1 MPDNQS
7 GQLRFRRL
15 ARATV
20 GLVATAALVYPA
32 AAGAHSAQ
40 RMTAMPTSVP
50 RTSNVTTGKLANIPM
65 SIEVVLK
72 PSHNA
77 ALNRLLTALYKPGS
91 ASYQHWLAKGQ
102 FVARFAPSASER
114 SAVAAYLRSQG
125 LRVVPST
132 SPFFVRATGHAT
144 RVASAFSTSLRT
156 YRDRRG
162 LRYYS
167 NASAVRLPSGL
178 ARGVLSVV
186 GLSNTVRERDHAV
199 PIHENAL
206 RRPASA
212 SGSSTSCTESSY
224 PTLSQFIDVYEN
236 GAPVN
241 YGWGNSPGCNG
252 LSPSQTD
259 GLYGAPSVGSRGQGA
274 GTTMAVF
281 ELSAY
286 RASDITTWAQT
297 FYGRSYRPPLVNIN
311 ADGGPANPVCPS
323 GDTCLPASEAYSGDI
338 EVDADIEQTLAVAPK
353 VAHLEVYNAPN
364 DYTGQTEL
372 DEYSLIAQQD
382 TAETI
387 SSSWGICENDA
398 GAAYAEAENQL
409 FEQMAAQ
416 GQSMFSSAG
425 DTGAFTCIRDGTG
438 DMVNVGDPSSQPYV
452 TSVGGTSFNN
462 DNPGTNPNPS
472 YPAPGTESV
481 WNAYDLCSEAANTD
495 GESGYWWCTN
505 LGAGGGGV
513 SQFWGQPS
521 YQTGPGVINAYT
533 EYANA
538 KKGTCVLAA
547 RKKPCR
553 EVPDVSANADP
564 WTGYAEYCTGEAS
577 QGSVCATIT
586 GNVPGWFAIGGTSL
600 SSPLWSAVIGDR
612 DGYKGRRTGLANT
625 LLYSLFNRSN
635 AAAYFHDITGSRQ
648 AANNNGLFP
657 VTRGYDMATG
667 IGTPNMRAI
676 ITGS

>member
-1 MPDNQS
+1 MP
-7 GQLRFRRL
+7 GRHPGLLRLRRL
-15 ARATV
+15 ARATA
-20 GLVATAALVYPA
+20 GLVAVAALAYPA

-40 RMTAMPTSVP
+40 RMTAIPTSAP
-50 RTSNVTTGKLANIPM
+50 RSSDVSTGKLANIPM

-72 PSHNA
+72 PSHHA
-77 ALNRLLTALYKPGS
+77 ALNRLLTGLYKPGS
-91 ASYQHWLAKGQ
+91 ASYHHWLAKGQ
-102 FVARFAPSASER
+102 FAARFRPSAAER
-114 SAVAAYLRSQG
+114 AAVAAYLRSQG
-125 LRVVPST
+125 LRVVPSA

-144 RVASAFSTSLRT
+144 RVATAFSTRLRT

-199 PIHENAL
+199 P
-206 RRPASA
+206 RPASA
-212 SGSSTSCTESSY
+212 PGSSSTCTESSY
-224 PTLSQFIDVYEN
+224 PTLSQFIDIYEN
-236 GAPVN
+236 GAPIN
-241 YGWGNSPGCNG
+241 YGWGNSPGCQG
-252 LSPSQTD
+252 LSPSQTN
-259 GLYGAPSVGSRGQGA
+259 GLYGAPSAGSRGQGA
-274 GTTMAVF
+274 GATMAVF

-286 RASDITTWAQT
+286 QPSDITTWGQT
-297 FYGRSYRPPLVNIN
+297 FYGRSYKPPLVNIN

-323 GDTCLPASEAYSGDI
+323 GDSCLPASEAYAGDI
-338 EVDADIEQTLAVAPK
+338 EVDADIEQTLTIAPK

-364 DYTGQTEL
+364 DATGQTEL
-372 DEYSLIAQQD
+372 DEYNLIAQQD

-398 GAAYAEAENQL
+398 GAAYAEAENQV

-495 GESGYWWCTN
+495 GESGYFWCTN

-513 SQFWGQPS
+513 SQFWGMPS
-521 YQTGPGVINAYT
+521 YQTGAGVINRDT

-547 RKKPCR
+547 RKTPCR
-553 EVPDVSANADP
+553 EVPDVSANADE
-564 WTGYAEYCTGEAS
+564 WTGYAEYCTGNS
-577 QGSVCATIT
+577 STPGSVCATIT
-586 GNVPGWFAIGGTSL
+586 TNAPGWFQIGGTSL

-612 DGYKGRRTGLANT
+612 DGYKGQRAGLADT

-635 AAAYFHDITGSRQ
+635 AAAYFHDITGSGQ
-648 AANNNGLFP
+648 AANNNGLYP
-657 VTRGYDMATG
+657 VTPGYDMATG
-667 IGTPNMRAI
+667 IGTPDMRAI